1 MSKTRSGASHCFQPI
16 FRIFFFKIFRNLG
29 RSTALHIG
37 DECLSIFGISFI
49 MPRNAVYA
57 ERLNDAI
64 LRMQHSGLIKKLFR
78 ELQWDIQKLRGGG
91 GGALLK
97 ASASKQLNLND
108 VEDRGLTLADTEGM
122 FLLMGIGYLIGASVL
137 MSEVIGGC
145 ANKCR
150 QIARRASHVSISE
163 SFLPNS
169 SRQTSVSIRGG
180 LLPTVME
187 PLDDDTNE
195 ESLDSSSPVL
205 RLRRQSDQTE
215 VLRVNVLKGILVGHR
230 RHHSLVG
237 GLDRSELQSVLDVA
251 RKGASVRFSQEDI
264 TEELGHRHLHTVEI
278 NRVPTPF
285 CVEEAFGE
293 IVIH

>member
-1 MSKTRSGASHCFQPI
+1 M
-16 FRIFFFKIFRNLG
+16 
-29 RSTALHIG
+29 
-37 DECLSIFGISFI
+37 
-49 MPRNAVYA
+49 YA

-78 ELQWDIQKLRGGG
+78 ELQWDIQKLRVGG

-122 FLLMGIGYLIGASVL
+122 FLLMGIGYLIGACVL

-150 QIARRASHVSISE
+150 QIARRASHVSIAE
-163 SFLPNS
+163 SFLQNT
-169 SRQTSVSIRGG
+169 SRRTSTSVRVV
-180 LLPTVME
+180 PTLIE
-187 PLDDDTNE
+187 PLDDDLNE
-195 ESLDSSSPVL
+195 SSDCVSPVL

-237 GLDRSELQSVLDVA
+237 GLDRNELQSVLEVA
-251 RKGASVRFSQEDI
+251 RKGASVRFSQEDML
-264 TEELGHRHLHTVEI
+264 EQAGHRQLHTVEI
-278 NRVPTPF
+278 NRAPTPF

>member
-1 MSKTRSGASHCFQPI
+1 M
-16 FRIFFFKIFRNLG
+16 
-29 RSTALHIG
+29 
-37 DECLSIFGISFI
+37 
-49 MPRNAVYA
+49 YA

-169 SRQTSVSIRGG
+169 SRQTSNSTRGG
-180 LLPTVME
+180 LLPTVIE
-187 PLDDDTNE
+187 PLDDDIADT
-195 ESLDSSSPVL
+195 LDSGSPVL

-251 RKGASVRFSQEDI
+251 RKGASVRFSQEDMM
-264 TEELGHRHLHTVEI
+264 EEVGNRQLHTVEI